1 MGTEKSAAT
10 VRLQR
15 SQTVKKGTDRRKMDE
30 AKICA
35 NVKACKE
42 KEIPSFSPC
51 SFYKEKIRIVM
62 RILIGIFLL
71 SADPLS
77 TVPMYAD
84 ENGSANSAL
93 FFDQPP
99 SVSK

>member
-1 MGTEKSAAT
+1 MQLMHLAA
-10 VRLQR
+10 
-15 SQTVKKGTDRRKMDE
+15 QTVKKGTDRRKMDE

-35 NVKACKE
+35 NVKDCKE

-71 SADPLS
+71 SVEMTAQRITYAIGIIS
-77 TVPMYAD
+77 T
-84 ENGSANSAL
+84 NSAL

>member
-1 MGTEKSAAT
+1 
-10 VRLQR
+10 
-15 SQTVKKGTDRRKMDE
+15 
-30 AKICA
+30 
-35 NVKACKE
+35 
-42 KEIPSFSPC
+42 
-51 SFYKEKIRIVM
+51 M

-71 SADPLS
+71 SVDPLS

-93 FFDQPP
+93 FFDQSP

>member
-1 MGTEKSAAT
+1 
-10 VRLQR
+10 
-15 SQTVKKGTDRRKMDE
+15 MDE

-35 NVKACKE
+35 NVKDCKE
-42 KEIPSFSPC
+42 KEILSFSPC

-71 SADPLS
+71 SVDPPS

-84 ENGSANSAL
+84 ENESTNSAL

-99 SVSK
+99 SVPK